1 MISRCAH
8 ESCKKKLRLADWA
21 CRCGKRY
28 CAVHRVMEEHACESL
43 KVHAENDQA
52 AANGVTENSTKQR
65 MNEMR
70 CVADKMKDRL

>member
-1 MISRCAH
+1 
-8 ESCKKKLRLADWA
+8 
-21 CRCGKRY
+21 
-28 CAVHRVMEEHACESL
+28 MEEHACESL